1 MDLVA
6 RLKSVAAN
14 LIIGALST
22 LAAVFIYLNVWVPL
36 NFVFGFVLAL
46 WGLLHVYR
54 AVTFKLEP
62 KFLPHEQPIE
72 AKIAAQHAGEVERD
86 NRRAITEWVW
96 TMHPGWP
103 DHSHAR
109 FVDFMSTYFRD
120 SPWDGDPNTSQFG
133 DAIDAY
139 VADWRRD
146 HP

>member
-62 KFLPHEQPIE
+62 RFLPREQPME
-72 AKIAAQHAGEVERD
+72 AKIAAQHAGEVERRD
-86 NRRAITEWVW
+86 RCYLILSLTKVEAIASPRSRSRTV
-96 TMHPGWP
+96 
-103 DHSHAR
+103 AR
-109 FVDFMSTYFRD
+109 
-120 SPWDGDPNTSQFG
+120 G
-133 DAIDAY
+133 
-139 VADWRRD
+139 
-146 HP
+146 